1 MINFNEKKVQMGL
14 DLIDRM
20 AKFTK
25 IIRNITMVINFDR
38 ISLQVIVIRGM
49 FCSLIIKL
57 TVIIIT
63 VEIVASFDLKIITQV
78 VVFKIQE
85 IKLELELLEAIC
97 KNLSIDFLIF
107 SLTPPAFL
115 LYINEIFT
123 SFLDLDKILG

>member
-49 FCSLIIKL
+49 FYSLIIKL

-85 IKLELELLEAIC
+85 IKLELEV
-97 KNLSIDFLIF
+97 
-107 SLTPPAFL
+107 
-115 LYINEIFT
+115 
-123 SFLDLDKILG
+123 